1 MVFFIKN
8 NKRYRKHLQHLKYLR
23 GQIIIALKL
32 FFAALFIFP
41 CSLFAQE
48 TDSVRKKPE
57 DKITLTIYER
67 WISDAKGNVRY
78 DENIVS
84 NFKLNRWLRAE
95 AGIRFGHR
103 PQKFDSY
110 YHYKLELQT
119 KSFWN
124 TVRIFVRLSN
134 DITQSAPAYS
144 RSYYI
149 GVAEIRHP
157 LSKSLSFLAA
167 WGHVL
172 ATQRNNSLDGTP
184 SFSGTQTNYNAYK
197 VGFRYS
203 LKKGFSELT
212 CGNYDV
218 FNPYAP
224 ANSFLQLHFEH
235 DLSKR
240 ISFTSNFRYQFDKTI
255 DKPLSNFI
263 IAGVRIHFA
272 KD

>member
-1 MVFFIKN
+1 M
-8 NKRYRKHLQHLKYLR
+8 KYFL
-23 GQIIIALKL
+23 
-32 FFAALFIFP
+32 AALLIVP
-41 CSLFAQE
+41 GSLCAQK
-48 TDSVRKKPE
+48 TDSIRKDQPRKPE
-57 DKITLTIYER
+57 DKITLTLYER
-67 WISDAKGNVRY
+67 LISDAKGNVRY

-84 NFKLNRWLRAE
+84 NFRLNRWLRTE

-124 TVRIFVRLSN
+124 TVRVFVRLSN

-149 GVAEIRHP
+149 GVAEVRRS
-157 LSKSLSFLAA
+157 LSKSISFLAA

-172 ATQRNNSLDGTP
+172 ATQRNNSLDGIP
-184 SFSGTQTNYNAYK
+184 SFNGTRTNFTAYK
-197 VGFRYS
+197 IGFRY
-203 LKKGFSELT
+203 LLRQKGFTELT

-218 FNPYAP
+218 FNPYTP
-224 ANSFLQLHFEH
+224 ANSFLQMSFEY
-235 DLSKR
+235 DLSRR
-240 ISFTSNFRYQFDKTI
+240 ISFTSNVRYQFDKTI
-255 DKPLSNFI
+255 DKPLSNFL